1 MCNSSNPIAAE
12 LTSAFIS
19 ASGLSG
25 VQAGQRFCVEASSWK
40 KAADKGDDVPRVTL
54 AGTHEAAL
62 KTVKLDVL
70 KKWESRDNSHVHGAA
85 RPTEGSGSFARES
98 KEIGGKEPKA

>member
-1 MCNSSNPIAAE
+1 
-12 LTSAFIS
+12 
-19 ASGLSG
+19 
-25 VQAGQRFCVEASSWK
+25 
-40 KAADKGDDVPRVTL
+40 
-54 AGTHEAAL
+54 
-62 KTVKLDVL
+62 VKLDVL